1 MRNLKAKPFA
11 YFLFAL
17 FAISFVGVALAT
29 GAQVTD
35 IWSALKTAYKTIPIL
50 LLLWLGFATYAWK
63 WQIFQTW
70 LVPFP
75 YLEGTWEGSIQT
87 TWKNPQTGET
97 PGPIPTILTIKQSFS
112 RISCV
117 MRTAEMTSR
126 SYFADFWLD
135 SDEQLRKL
143 GYCYTSSPSVSVA
156 ERSQP
161 HDGTIALEII
171 GTPVEKL
178 RGTYWTM
185 RKTTG
190 EVTLTFRCR
199 EKLDEYPADLG
210 EHPMKGK

>member
-1 MRNLKAKPFA
+1 MKNLKAKPFA
-11 YFLFAL
+11 FFLFAL
-17 FAISFVGVALAT
+17 FAVSFMCVALAT
-29 GAQVTD
+29 GAQITD

-50 LLLWLGFATYAWK
+50 LVLWTVFALYAWK
-63 WQIFQTW
+63 WPIFRNW

-75 YLEGTWEGSIQT
+75 YLEGTWQGNIRT
-87 TWKNPQTGET
+87 TWKDPHTGEV
-97 PGPIPTILTIKQSFS
+97 PGPIPVILTIKQTFG

-143 GYCYTSSPSVSVA
+143 GYCYTSAPSITVA
-156 ERSQP
+156 ERSLS

-171 GTPVEKL
+171 GDPVERL
-178 RGTYWTM
+178 RGTYWTT

-190 EVTLTFRCR
+190 EVTLTFRCWER
-199 EKLDEYPADLG
+199 LDQYPDDLG
-210 EHPMKGK
+210 DHPMKGK